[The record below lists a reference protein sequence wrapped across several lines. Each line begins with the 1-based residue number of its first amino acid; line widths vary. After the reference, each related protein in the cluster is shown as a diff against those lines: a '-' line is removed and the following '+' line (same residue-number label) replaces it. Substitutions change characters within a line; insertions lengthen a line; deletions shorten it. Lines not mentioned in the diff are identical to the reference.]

1 MICRFSVLIVRVSAI
16 FVLCKIISFK
26 DMSQIPESELI
37 LNKDGSVYHLN
48 LLPEDL
54 APVVIN
60 VGDPDRVAMVSS
72 YFDQIDVKKQKREFI
87 THTGF
92 YKGKRI
98 SVISTGIGTDN
109 IDIVYN
115 ELDALVNIDL
125 PSRTIKKELTS
136 LHLVRIGTSGS
147 LQSDIPVDNFVCSTF
162 GLGLDGLLNFYKL
175 INTDEEDQIIKA
187 FRLHYPSHGVL
198 SLPYLTKAG
207 SKLVDLLSPGMFK
220 GITASCSGFY
230 APQMRQLRL
239 EPSRMDMIDKLHT
252 FNFGEH
258 RITNFEMETGAM
270 YGLAR
275 LMGHHCCA
283 VNVIVANRIT
293 QEYSKDAESA
303 MHRLIKTVLDRLATL

>member
-1 MICRFSVLIVRVSAI
+1 
-16 FVLCKIISFK
+16 
-26 DMSQIPESELI
+26 MSQIPESELI

-48 LLPEDL
+48 LHPEEL

-60 VGDPDRVAMVSS
+60 VGDPDRVAMVSA
-72 YFDQIDVKKQKREFI
+72 YFDQIEVKKQKREFI
-87 THTGF
+87 THTGV

-98 SVISTGIGTDN
+98 TVISTGIGTDN

-125 PSRTIKKELTS
+125 KTRTIKDQLTS
-136 LHLVRIGTSGS
+136 LYLVRIGTSGS
-147 LQSDIPVDNFVCSTF
+147 LQADIPVDQFVCSSF

-175 INTDEEDQIIKA
+175 INTDEENQIVQA
-187 FRLHYPSHGVL
+187 FRLHYPNHGILPQSYLSAASPVLL
-198 SLPYLTKAG
+198 SL
-207 SKLVDLLSPGMFK
+207 LSEGMHT

-239 EPSRMDMIDKLHT
+239 EPSRPDMIERLHS
-252 FNFGEH
+252 FRFGEH

-270 YGLAR
+270 YGLAK

-283 VNVIVANRIT
+283 VNVIVANRIA
-293 QEYSKDAESA
+293 QQYAKDAEGA
-303 MHRLIKTVLDRLATL
+303 MHRLIQTVLDRLVTL

>member
-1 MICRFSVLIVRVSAI
+1 
-16 FVLCKIISFK
+16 
-26 DMSQIPESELI
+26 MSQIPESELI

-48 LLPEDL
+48 LLPEEL

-60 VGDPDRVAMVSS
+60 VGDPDRVAMVSA
-72 YFDQIDVKKQKREFI
+72 YFDQIEVKKQKREFV
-87 THTGF
+87 THTGV

-125 PSRTIKKELTS
+125 PTRTIKKDLTS

-147 LQSDIPVDNFVCSTF
+147 LQADIPVDNFVCSTF

-175 INTDEEDQIIKA
+175 INDDEEDQLVQA
-187 FRLHYPSHGVL
+187 FRKHYPSHGI
-198 SLPYLTKAG
+198 LPQSYISRASG
-207 SKLVDLLSPGMFK
+207 SLVDLLSPGMFK

-239 EPSRMDMIDKLHT
+239 EPSRMDMIDKLHS

-270 YGLAR
+270 YGLAS
-275 LMGHHCCA
+275 LLGHHCCS
-283 VNVIVANRIT
+283 VNVIVANRIA
-293 QEYSKDAESA
+293 QQYSKDAEGA
-303 MHRLIKTVLDRLATL
+303 MHKLIQTVLDRLATL

>member
-1 MICRFSVLIVRVSAI
+1 
-16 FVLCKIISFK
+16 
-26 DMSQIPESELI
+26 MSQIPESELI

-48 LLPEDL
+48 LLPEEL

-60 VGDPDRVAMVSS
+60 VGDPDRVAMVSA
-72 YFDQIDVKKQKREFI
+72 YFDHIEVKKQKREFV
-87 THTGF
+87 THTGV

-125 PSRTIKKELTS
+125 PTRTIKKDLTS

-147 LQSDIPVDNFVCSTF
+147 LQADIPVDNFVCSTF

-175 INTDEEDQIIKA
+175 INDDEEDQLVQA
-187 FRLHYPSHGVL
+187 FRKHYPSHGI
-198 SLPYLTKAG
+198 LPQSYISRASG
-207 SKLVDLLSPGMFK
+207 KLVDLLSPGMFK

-239 EPSRMDMIDKLHT
+239 EPSRMDMIDKLHS
-252 FNFGEH
+252 FNYGEH

-270 YGLAR
+270 YGLAS
-275 LMGHHCCA
+275 LLGHHCCS
-283 VNVIVANRIT
+283 VNVIVANRIA
-293 QEYSKDAESA
+293 QQYSKDAEGA
-303 MHRLIKTVLDRLATL
+303 MHKLIQTVLDRLATL